1 MSSRAELRGQHLVRA
16 DRRFAT
22 GGGKLLALLA
32 PAYKRL
38 LDRVDAGLLEG
49 GIDATL
55 PDGSR
60 CRLGFRSDGPAAIVH
75 INSWRA
81 MLRLA
86 TTGSVGWY
94 KAWEKGEW
102 DSPDPVPLFELFMR
116 NGRSLGKTGRAKGLW
131 RMANRAA
138 HAVRA
143 NTTVGA
149 RRNIAAQPKSPFQ
162 PPIPTRRK
170 RPRSAKRSI
179 STRG

>member
-22 GGGKLLALLA
+22 GGGRVLGLLA
-32 PAYKRL
+32 PAFKRM
-38 LDRVDAGLLEG
+38 LDKVDAGLIEG

-60 CRLGFRSDGPAAIVH
+60 RRLGFRSDGPVAIVH
-75 INSWRA
+75 LNSWRA

-86 TTGSVGWY
+86 TSGSVGWY

-116 NGRSLGKTGRAKGLW
+116 NGRQPWQRRPRQGTV
-131 RMANRAA
+131 AA
-138 HAVRA
+138 RQSRGPC
-143 NTTVGA
+143 GA
-149 RRNIAAQPKSPFQ
+149 RQYADAAPSATSPR
-162 PPIPTRRK
+162 ITT
-170 RPRSAKRSI
+170 SAMI
-179 STRG
+179 STPPGSILR